1 MKRFLIILISLF
13 ILSGCSIAKYSSVVQ
28 HSSFDGYKYFY
39 VTDTSSST
47 DGYGSIYGGQYGLYG
62 SQVTKSVNP
71 TDIISGRMMK
81 QGFVRLPALKQDLLD
96 ETIIV
101 SYGESGRHNY
111 IIAYAI
117 EVTLQF
123 LDAKTLEIIAMTT
136 AAGMGDT
143 ESDDI
148 KIAVNKCFQ
157 NLFR

>member
-1 MKRFLIILISLF
+1 
-13 ILSGCSIAKYSSVVQ
+13 
-28 HSSFDGYKYFY
+28 
-39 VTDTSSST
+39 
-47 DGYGSIYGGQYGLYG
+47 
-62 SQVTKSVNP
+62 
-71 TDIISGRMMK
+71 MK